1 MIIKRKD
8 FFAFFLISL
17 ISSLVIGF
25 SDVMISI
32 LFIPRF
38 YSSVYMFAPLA
49 ITVLAFFL
57 VHVILLLVLMPMM
70 YWFKLNLE
78 RWFISISSFLVFFFI
93 AGSAGD
99 AFGFQFSP
107 ERVLKLMI
115 TFFISAIF
123 SVVIF
128 LLQGRFL
135 ENETFKRLLISVG
148 FSLPFV
154 FVEIMVFNWTVI
166 YSGINVFSG
175 KFLLLFGLLILFI
188 GFPIWIFHRLRDYK
202 IKSALIIGLGMIV
215 LLCYFIQ
222 PGSPLDEEFH
232 PRSDVS
238 PKYVLLIT
246 VDTLRADTVSC
257 YNPGSNLTPNID
269 AFAQQSVLFEN
280 VASNSSWTL
289 PAIASLMTGM
299 PPSVHQA
306 TRYHVRITG
315 KLPTL
320 AGEMKKAGYYTAA
333 IGINPTLTKQTC
345 ISNGFIYY
353 DFYPKFSTSRSVGAK
368 IRKHL
373 SQYIP
378 DEKVTKVT
386 AEGLVID
393 FGSFISTDRLT
404 DLSISWFKKNK
415 DKSVFF
421 WIHYFDPHVPY
432 SPPARWLQGQEKKLI
447 PSIGNNFDRPD
458 DLLTGVFV
466 PTQKEREWIKE
477 LYKGEV
483 RYVDHNL
490 GRLFAA
496 LKQMGIYD
504 QALIILTS
512 DHGEEFWEHGAYYHG
527 HSLYNELVSIPLIIK
542 LPGKAEPKQVET
554 TVSLRN
560 LMPTILDYCQVKG
573 CRQEIYN
580 QSLLS
585 LLTGQTGTTAFKPQA
600 VVSSAMCYG
609 EEKEALYFDG
619 LKYIRSEMSRQEELY
634 NTAADPQEKNNIT
647 DGFPEKIKHAIEL
660 LNRHFQFSKRMIKLF
675 KINEVRK
682 DKRKSANQDQEDKLK
697 SLGYF

>member
-8 FFAFFLISL
+8 YFTFFLVSL

-32 LFIPRF
+32 LFSPRF
-38 YSSVYMFAPLA
+38 YSSIYMFAPLA
-49 ITVLAFFL
+49 ITVITFFL
-57 VHVILLLVLMPMM
+57 LHVILLLVLIPLT
-70 YWFKLNLE
+70 YWFKLNLK

-99 AFGFQFSP
+99 AFGFQLSP
-107 ERVLKLMI
+107 ERVLKLLL
-115 TFFISAIF
+115 TSFISALFAI
-123 SVVIF
+123 VLF
-128 LLQGRFL
+128 LLQGKFF
-135 ENETFKRLLISVG
+135 ENETHKRLLMSIG
-148 FSLPFV
+148 FSLPYV
-154 FVEIMVFNWTVI
+154 FAEIMGFNWTVI
-166 YSGINVFSG
+166 YRGINVFSG
-175 KFLLLFGLLILFI
+175 KFLLLIGLLVLLV
-188 GFPIWIFHRLRDYK
+188 GSTIWIFHRLRDHK
-202 IKSALIIGLGMIV
+202 IKSALVMGLGTIV

-232 PRSDVS
+232 VKPYVS
-238 PKYVLLIT
+238 PKYILLIT
-246 VDTLRADTVSC
+246 VDTLRADAVSC
-257 YNPGSNLTPNID
+257 YNPGSKLTPNID

-280 VASNSSWTL
+280 AVSNSPWTL
-289 PAIASLMTGM
+289 PAISSMMTGM

-306 TRYHVRITG
+306 TRNHARVTG
-315 KLPTL
+315 ELPTL

-353 DFYPKFSTSRSVGAK
+353 DFYPKFSTGRSVGAK

-378 DEKVTKVT
+378 DEKVTNVT

-404 DLSISWFKKNK
+404 DLSIHWLRKNK

-432 SPPARWLQGQEKKLI
+432 APPARWLQGQEKKLI
-447 PSIGNNFDRPD
+447 PSIGYNFDRPD

-466 PTQKEREWIKE
+466 PTQKEKEWIKA
-477 LYKGEV
+477 LYNSEV

-496 LKQMGIYD
+496 LKQMGIYN
-504 QALIILTS
+504 QSLIVLTS

-542 LPGKAEPKQVET
+542 LPGKAVQKRVET

-560 LMPTILDYCQVKG
+560 LMPFILDYCKVKG
-573 CRQEIYN
+573 YRQKIYK
-580 QSLLS
+580 QSLLP
-585 LLTGQTGTTAFKPQA
+585 LFPGKTGTTAFEPQP
-600 VVSSAMCYG
+600 VVSSAMRYG
-609 EEKEALYFDG
+609 EEKEALYFEG
-619 LKYIRSEMSRQEELY
+619 LKYIRSEMSQQEELY
-634 NTAADPQEKNNIT
+634 NTAADPQEKNPVNVR
-647 DGFPEKIKHAIEL
+647 FPGKIKEAIDL
-660 LNRHFQFSKRMIKLF
+660 LNRHFQFSKRIIKLF

-682 DKRKSANQDQEDKLK
+682 DKRKPSDQDQEDKLK